1 MSLKIPIFTTL
12 IKEFL
17 CDLSWLQVKDAKTWL
32 HILCI
37 KTGLGSIKKQDNIK
51 VCIEVIDKNGQNN
64 NYQQQGIGYLWIH
77 ELPLQI
83 KNARFYDIKDKK
95 DSLYKKDK
103 KDNIYLRPYH
113 GVTHIMYNRYT
124 NEHEMN
130 LIVIEE
136 LIDFLNNPE
145 EEEERQ
151 KEKYEG

>member
-130 LIVIEE
+130 LQQFAIKPATKRAI
-136 LIDFLNNPE
+136 
-145 EEEERQ
+145 
-151 KEKYEG
+151 